1 EAEDEERN
9 EDGDEPAPTSTN
21 DLDYNYLLGMTMWTL
36 TYEKKE
42 ELINKKL
49 VKVQEYEDLKC
60 KSPGDIWKED
70 IKALKAK
77 SKSKKERKSR
87 RSERLRKKG
96 KGGIPALVKGGKKG
110 ADKNPFPS
118 PQGRRI
124 KPEIGEELKKKAE
137 TAVRA
142 KERKAEG
149 GVAKRGRKVIFGL
162 RRICH
167 EQQGSGRVGCAQF
180 TCPPQDLRPI
190 CNRPFHVFKFRNF
203 QKLNNEEKDEFDK
216 IEDGAGSAVLER
228 KAKSPKKRE
237 KADKEKSPKKKKK
250 GMFSD
255 SESEEEFQSGSDFE
269 SQAFSSKKSK
279 KNKSIEITPEKRQP
293 RRSADGS
300 SNKNDSDKL
309 FDSLL
314 GSGDDKPMTIDTSED
329 EKPAPKAKPAAK
341 APKEKKPREKKPAQ
355 PKRPKKKKAGSSDDD
370 SDDNSSKP
378 KVGGYFCQF
387 TVQTKYTKML

>member
-77 SKSKKERKSR
+77 LDEVEEQERAEES
-87 RSERLRKKG
+87 SVGTTSKKG

-149 GVAKRGRKVIFGL
+149 GVAKRGRK
-162 RRICH
+162 
-167 EQQGSGRVGCAQF
+167 
-180 TCPPQDLRPI
+180 
-190 CNRPFHVFKFRNF
+190 
-203 QKLNNEEKDEFDK
+203 KLNNEEKDEFDK

-228 KAKSPKKRE
+228 KAKSPKKR
-237 KADKEKSPKKKKK
+237 
-250 GMFSD
+250 
-255 SESEEEFQSGSDFE
+255 
-269 SQAFSSKKSK
+269 
-279 KNKSIEITPEKRQP
+279 
-293 RRSADGS
+293 DGS

-370 SDDNSSKP
+370 SDDASSKP
-378 KVGGYFCQF
+378 KKPAKKKKKADSSDDDIILNSENDSPPPPPRSGGRARKPAAYNISDSEEKIRSKTSRIGLGYSYGEGGRFQSEAALIDSR
-387 TVQTKYTKML
+387 MIWENSN